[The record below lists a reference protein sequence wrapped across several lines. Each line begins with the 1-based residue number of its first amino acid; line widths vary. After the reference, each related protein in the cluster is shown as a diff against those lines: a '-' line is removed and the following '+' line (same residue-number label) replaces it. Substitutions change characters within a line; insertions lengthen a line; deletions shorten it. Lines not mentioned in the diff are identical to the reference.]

1 MRKIASMLLAA
12 ACAAS
17 VVVLPAEA
25 APAKG
30 VQAEQVDRPNVRPSN
45 WLKRLRRATA
55 KFKDPRVAE
64 KHGYIRSDNCWEF
77 PYTLPRG
84 ERLGAMGYHY
94 VNERLVNDP
103 KIQLLR
109 PEILVYVPD
118 GKGGRELGA
127 VEYFRIDRDQRIA
140 TSDDRPKLLG
150 HEFQGPMGPHENGMP
165 IHYDLHIWIFKE
177 NPKGMFEQWNP
188 AVRCP
193 AHATH
198 SAHA

>member
-1 MRKIASMLLAA
+1 MRRTNTSMRKIASMLLAA

-30 VQAEQVDRPNVRPSN
+30 VQAEQGDRPNVRPSN
-45 WLKRLRRATA
+45 RLKRLRRATA
-55 KFKDPRVAE
+55 NFEDPRVGE
-64 KHGYIRSDNCWEF
+64 RDGYIRSDTCWEF

-84 ERLGAMGYHY
+84 EPLGAMGYHY

-150 HEFQGPMGPHENGMP
+150 HELQGP
-165 IHYDLHIWIFKE
+165 
-177 NPKGMFEQWNP
+177 
-188 AVRCP
+188 R
-193 AHATH
+193 
-198 SAHA
+198 